1 MKYISK
7 TRTNKREVI
16 IKSRS
21 EIFNNT
27 KTLEIFKTF
36 LICILN
42 FNLRIEV
49 KYL

>member
-1 MKYISK
+1 MKYLSK

-16 IKSRS
+16 IKSWS

-27 KTLEIFKTF
+27 KPWEIFKPF

-49 KYL
+49 KNL